1 MDEAW
6 SYLQNNDKIEKLIP
20 LVPLAIGAGFGALG
34 AYTGA
39 GGRFQDDE
47 GKLDLNFGGEAGF
60 QDPVTGGLIF
70 DVGAGDST
78 AARIGGGAFG
88 ALQGLNPATGIKAIG
103 GGIKGL
109 RSTYKAKKIEQAA
122 EAGKAAEQA
131 ALAAGQSASQAKQA
145 GILAEEA
152 VLYPGVQNVQVAPG
166 VIDST
171 RPLAARAKG
180 VRGAAADVTA
190 RGLTRLG
197 QNRLARF
204 AGRAAQLYGQDQQH
218 DFGGKLG
225 TLAASLLAP
234 KLPDAD
240 VDTGGFGTVQGSGSS
255 NPSGFGAT
263 GSGSGG
269 LGGANNMNNLSA
281 QFSNRTAG
289 QEIFNPNA
297 FRGNRRA
304 EAFESQKEFGGL

>member
-6 SYLQNNDKIEKLIP
+6 SYLQNNDKIEKLAFIP
-20 LVPLAIGAGFGALG
+20 LALGAGFGALG

-39 GGRFQDDE
+39 GGRFEDDE
-47 GKLDLNFGGEAGF
+47 GNFDLNFGGEAGF
-60 QDPVTGGLIF
+60 QDPVTGGLLF

-78 AARIGGGAFG
+78 AARIGGGTFG
-88 ALQGLNPATGIKAIG
+88 ALQAFNPVTGIKAIG

-109 RSTYKAKKIEQAA
+109 RSASKAERARQAA
-122 EAGKAAEQA
+122 EAGKVAERA
-131 ALAAGQSASQAKQA
+131 ALAAGQNASQAKQA
-145 GILAEEA
+145 KILAEEA

-180 VRGAAADVTA
+180 VGGAAVDATGS
-190 RGLTRLG
+190 GLTRLG

-204 AGRAAQLYGQDQQH
+204 AGRAAQVFGQDQQH
-218 DFGGKLG
+218 DFGGKVGALFS
-225 TLAASLLAP
+225 SLVAP
-234 KLPDAD
+234 KLPDAN
-240 VDTGGFGTVQGSGSS
+240 VNTGGFGTVQGSGSS

-269 LGGANNMNNLSA
+269 LGAANNMNNLSA
-281 QFSNRTAG
+281 QFSNKTAG
-289 QEIFNPNA
+289 QEIFNPGA
-297 FRGNRRA
+297 FTGNKRA
-304 EAFESQKEFGGL
+304 VEFERQKEFGGL

>member
-39 GGRFQDDE
+39 GGRFEDDE
-47 GKLDLNFGGEAGF
+47 GNFDLNFGGEAGF
-60 QDPVTGGLIF
+60 QDPVTGGLLF

-88 ALQGLNPATGIKAIG
+88 ALQGLNPVTGIKAIG

-109 RSTYKAKKIEQAA
+109 RSASKAKKVEQAA

-180 VRGAAADVTA
+180 VGGAAVDATG

-204 AGRAAQLYGQDQQH
+204 AGRAAQVYGQGQQH
-218 DFGGKLG
+218 GLGKKAGALFS
-225 TLAASLLAP
+225 SLVAP

-240 VDTGGFGTVQGSGSS
+240 VNTGGFATIQGSGSS

-269 LGGANNMNNLSA
+269 LGAANNMNNLSA

-297 FRGNRRA
+297 FRGNERA
-304 EAFESQKEFGGL
+304 VAFERQKEFGGL